1 LESLEESSM
10 RGSAGVSFKLAM
22 EAAILE
28 GRKESSK
35 SESAGVFFKRAM
47 DAAEA
52 TIFIVGAAL
61 CIVGVLLFLCAVM
74 ALALCVC
81 GVIVATVCA
90 IAFPMIRSGDLGMQI
105 LGAGILFYT
114 FAEVFLALFGKAK
127 PAHSHNW
134 VIPVS
139 GAAAAASL
147 T

>member
-1 LESLEESSM
+1 M
-10 RGSAGVSFKLAM
+10 NGSADMSFKLAI

-47 DAAEA
+47 DTAEDA
-52 TIFIVGAAL
+52 IFIVGAGL
-61 CIVGVLLFLCAVM
+61 CVTGVLLFLCAGM

-81 GVIVATVCA
+81 GVVFAAICA
-90 IAFPMIRSGDLGMQI
+90 IAFPMIWYGGLFGQI

-114 FAEVFLALFGKAK
+114 FAKVYLALFGKAK
-127 PAHSHNW
+127 PARSHNW